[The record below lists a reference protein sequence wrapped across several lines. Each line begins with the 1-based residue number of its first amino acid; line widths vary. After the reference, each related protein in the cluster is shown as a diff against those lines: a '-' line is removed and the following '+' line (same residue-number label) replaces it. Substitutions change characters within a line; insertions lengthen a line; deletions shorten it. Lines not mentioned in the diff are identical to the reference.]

1 MKELL
6 KTLSDIDA
14 AAQVRADYTKTIAL
28 LNALKSGEV
37 TLDEVVMTDDGW
49 RVDQPS
55 DDADPETDE
64 T

>member
-6 KTLSDIDA
+6 KTLSDIDT

-28 LNALKSGEV
+28 LNALKDGEV

-49 RVDQPS
+49 RVEQPS
-55 DDADPETDE
+55 DDADSETEE